1 MQRFPEFPSGARPAC
16 TRARAC
22 SWARTARPLVG
33 GTSGA
38 RRAVERKGWDMF
50 IAELFKGKPA
60 ALHVQ
65 VPERVAAG
73 EAFAGCVYAD
83 VRSECN
89 ATELRIEVRSA
100 CARVRV
106 GAACRA
112 VSLPA
117 QV

>member
-1 MQRFPEFPSGARPAC
+1 
-16 TRARAC
+16 
-22 SWARTARPLVG
+22 
-33 GTSGA
+33 
-38 RRAVERKGWDMF
+38 MF

-89 ATELRIEVRSA
+89 ATECASRCVARAHA
-100 CARVRV
+100 CA
-106 GAACRA
+106 
-112 VSLPA
+112 
-117 QV
+117 

>member
-1 MQRFPEFPSGARPAC
+1 MGQDGAA
-16 TRARAC
+16 
-22 SWARTARPLVG
+22 
-33 GTSGA
+33 A
-38 RRAVERKGWDMF
+38 RRRHKWRKARVERKGWDMF

-106 GAACRA
+106 GPACRA